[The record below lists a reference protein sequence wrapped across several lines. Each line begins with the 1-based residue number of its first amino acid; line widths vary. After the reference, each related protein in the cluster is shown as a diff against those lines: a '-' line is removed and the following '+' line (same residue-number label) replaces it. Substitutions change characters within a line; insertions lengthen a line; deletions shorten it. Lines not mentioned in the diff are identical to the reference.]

1 MLIDLTKKIN
11 GIIYSEVTKELT
23 IQYSD
28 GLLEKYTD
36 VPKSVYEN
44 IVNNGKVLNETFKK
58 NLDESYKKTTLL

>member
-11 GIIYSEVTKELT
+11 SIIYSEVTKELT

-36 VPKSVYEN
+36 VPKSIYEN
-44 IVNNGKVLNETFKK
+44 IINNGKVLNETFKK